1 MINSTEIKYRNNVP
15 FNAQTVPLSQGGQPV
30 YAPAMQGIQDS
41 YVSNR
46 VKKAEY
52 GWASIPIG
60 VCGLDFAKV
69 WTIST
74 INFALKTIWKLR
86 LVNLV
91 LGVIK

>member
-60 VCGLDFAKV
+60 VGMWL
-69 WTIST
+69 
-74 INFALKTIWKLR
+74 
-86 LVNLV
+86 
-91 LGVIK
+91 